1 MKLIYKL
8 EIFQMNKL
16 MKQKIMIKIKLKNKT
31 METMMME
38 KN

>member
-16 MKQKIMIKIKLKNKT
+16 MKQKIMIKIKLKNKM